1 MSTYMP
7 RNISN
12 SKKYLAALSS
22 VFSFSSQRFGR
33 GSRKPGGGGPW
44 GVAARAEVVEKRAT
58 VAGEGRRAV
67 EAKGEGR
74 SSADAG
80 RLRASMLNGFVE
92 AIVGCGGVV
101 GGGRACRGF
110 EVLVMSEV
118 ERGVR
123 PMSLDRGDADWLG
136 GYVRM
141 GDHWELR
148 FLARRDS
155 SMRREVEMK
164 SLLVRV
170 L

>member
-1 MSTYMP
+1 MLASETRGDGAFLEGIVYRVAAPYIRLRISVERCAIACKGCTYGGRKNCSMSTYMP
-7 RNISN
+7 RNISS

-33 GSRKPGGGGPW
+33 GRRKPGGGGPW

-58 VAGEGRRAV
+58 VAGEGPRAV

-101 GGGRACRGF
+101 GGGRK
-110 EVLVMSEV
+110 
-118 ERGVR
+118 
-123 PMSLDRGDADWLG
+123 
-136 GYVRM
+136 
-141 GDHWELR
+141 R
-148 FLARRDS
+148 F
-155 SMRREVEMK
+155 
-164 SLLVRV
+164 
-170 L
+170 